1 MGRIVKASQIVL
13 LKRYRVLMF
22 MRTGPTLFKPRI
34 VDAFA
39 LSREEAAAMATKR
52 AKLLGFET
60 RGIISI
66 EEVARRGSN

>member
-1 MGRIVKASQIVL
+1 
-13 LKRYRVLMF
+13 MF